1 MLEPAPI
8 NFAQEFIAGM
18 WCRHNIRQP
27 MCADCLAGLLRSYG
41 RSQAQPLE
49 AKLTELLSLVD
60 SNDPEIGSF
69 LAKHGL
75 TKAP

>member
-1 MLEPAPI
+1 MPEPTPI
-8 NFAQEFIAGM
+8 DFAREFIAGM

-27 MCADCLAGLLRSYG
+27 MCADCLAGLLKSYG
-41 RSQAQPLE
+41 RSQAQPLQ

-60 SNDPEIGSF
+60 PNDPEIANF
-69 LAKHGL
+69 LTKHGL

>member
-1 MLEPAPI
+1 MSEPTPLI
-8 NFAQEFIAGM
+8 FAQEFIANL
-18 WCRHNIRQP
+18 WCQHNIRQP
-27 MCADCLAGLLRSYG
+27 LCADCLAGLLKSYG
-41 RSQAQPLE
+41 RSQTQPLE
-49 AKLTELLSLVD
+49 ARFAELLSLVD